1 MAGRPHLPG
10 FSPELLKHHRELKG
24 WNHRE
29 LASRAGVDRS
39 AVYKL
44 EQPGARAIAASV
56 QKLATALGIPVDA
69 LLEATPITGLEP
81 LRTRKAMSQA
91 DVAKEL
97 RMERTT
103 YAAIE
108 SGQVISL
115 STETTQGLAD
125 LFSASPEAIEDAHQL
140 DVERAWPSLR
150 ITLRLN
156 DQEADALAARLA
168 GRPAEPDVLG
178 AIAKRQDRARTTRR
192 ERSPAAPTQ

>member
-56 QKLATALGIPVDA
+56 QKLATALGVPVDA
-69 LLEATPITGLEP
+69 LLEATPVTGLES

-97 RMERTT
+97 GMERTT

-115 STETTQGLAD
+115 PAEMAQGLAE
-125 LFSASPEAIEDAHQL
+125 LFSVSPEAIEDAHQL

-168 GRPAEPDVLG
+168 GRPANPDALG
-178 AIAKRQDRARTTRR
+178 AITKRLDQARTTRR
-192 ERSPAAPTQ
+192 ERSPTAPTE